1 MSIEKTISDLTAAV
15 TALTAAI
22 NAKSGAV
29 MGAGTATVTQ
39 APAPAQT
46 GAAIG
51 QQAVHQFQAPAAQMP
66 APPSFAAPAPAP
78 VVQQAP
84 AVPFTDNQGLIA
96 YVMDAYKSMGPTKG
110 AGIQGVLTSIGVA
123 NINDVKP
130 EQYGTLFAGVEALK
144 RG

>member
-1 MSIEKTISDLTAAV
+1 MSIEQNLAALTAAV
-15 TALTAAI
+15 VELTAALRV
-22 NAKSGAV
+22 NQT
-29 MGAGTATVTQ
+29 GTATVPQ
-39 APAPAQT
+39 APAPVAPVAQ
-46 GAAIG
+46 AP
-51 QQAVHQFQAPAAQMP
+51 VFQAPAAQMP
-66 APPSFAAPAPAP
+66 APPSFAAPAPAS

-84 AVPFTDNQGLIA
+84 AVPFSDGQGLIA

-130 EQYGTLFAGVEALK
+130 EQYGTLYAGVEALK

>member
-22 NAKSGAV
+22 NAGGATTV
-29 MGAGTATVTQ
+29 PQAAVTVTTAAPPIAANFAPSV
-39 APAPAQT
+39 APAMPAPPT
-46 GAAIG
+46 
-51 QQAVHQFQAPAAQMP
+51 F
-66 APPSFAAPAPAP
+66 APPSFAAPAPVPAGAP
-78 VVQQAP
+78 
-84 AVPFTDNQGLIA
+84 FSDGQGLIA

-130 EQYGTLFAGVEALK
+130 EQYGTLYAGVEALK

>member
-1 MSIEKTISDLTAAV
+1 MSIENQIAALTAAV
-15 TALTAAI
+15 VELTAALRA
-22 NAKSGAV
+22 NQT
-29 MGAGTATVTQ
+29 GTATVPQTP
-39 APAPAQT
+39 APAPAPVAQAPVFQT
-46 GAAIG
+46 
-51 QQAVHQFQAPAAQMP
+51 PAAQMP

-78 VVQQAP
+78 VAPQAP
-84 AVPFTDNQGLIA
+84 AVPFSDGQGLIA

-130 EQYGTLFAGVEALK
+130 EQYATLYAGVEALK

>member
-22 NAKSGAV
+22 NAGGATTV
-29 MGAGTATVTQ
+29 PQAAVTVTTAAPPIAANFAPSV
-39 APAPAQT
+39 APA
-46 GAAIG
+46 
-51 QQAVHQFQAPAAQMP
+51 MP
-66 APPSFAAPAPAP
+66 APPTFAPPAFTAPAAPVAPSAP
-78 VVQQAP
+78 
-84 AVPFTDNQGLIA
+84 FSDGQGLIA

>member
-29 MGAGTATVTQ
+29 MGAGTATVPQ
-39 APAPAQT
+39 APAPVAPQT
-46 GAAIG
+46 AA
-51 QQAVHQFQAPAAQMP
+51 APAPAYAAPMQMP
-66 APPSFAAPAPAP
+66 APPSFAAPAP

-84 AVPFTDNQGLIA
+84 AVPFSDGQGLIA

-130 EQYGTLFAGVEALK
+130 EQYGTLYAGVEALK

>member
-1 MSIEKTISDLTAAV
+1 MSIEQNLAALTAAV
-15 TALTAAI
+15 VELTAALKAG
-22 NAKSGAV
+22 NT
-29 MGAGTATVTQ
+29 GTATVTQ
-39 APAPAQT
+39 TPAPVAPVAQ
-46 GAAIG
+46 AP
-51 QQAVHQFQAPAAQMP
+51 VFQAPAAQMP
-66 APPSFAAPAPAP
+66 APPSFTAPAPAP

-84 AVPFTDNQGLIA
+84 AVPFSDGQGLIA

-130 EQYGTLFAGVEALK
+130 EQYATLYAGVEALK

>member
-29 MGAGTATVTQ
+29 VGAGTATVPQTP
-39 APAPAQT
+39 APAPAPQP
-46 GAAIG
+46 
-51 QQAVHQFQAPAAQMP
+51 QMFQAPAAQMP
-66 APPSFAAPAPAP
+66 APPSFTAPAP

-84 AVPFTDNQGLIA
+84 AVPFSDGQGLIA

-130 EQYGTLFAGVEALK
+130 EQYATLYAGVEALK

>member
-15 TALTAAI
+15 TALTAAL
-22 NAKSGAV
+22 NQRAGA
-29 MGAGTATVTQ
+29 TTVPQ
-39 APAPAQT
+39 APAPV
-46 GAAIG
+46 AA
-51 QQAVHQFQAPAAQMP
+51 APQFTAPAPAPTMP
-66 APPSFAAPAPAP
+66 ALPTFAAAPAPAAP
-78 VVQQAP
+78 VAQA
-84 AVPFTDNQGLIA
+84 APFADGQGLIA

-130 EQYGTLFAGVEALK
+130 EQYGTLYAGVEALK

>member
-29 MGAGTATVTQ
+29 MGAGTATVPQ
-39 APAPAQT
+39 APAPV
-46 GAAIG
+46 AA
-51 QQAVHQFQAPAAQMP
+51 APQFTAPAPAAQMP
-66 APPSFAAPAPAP
+66 APPSFAAPAP
-78 VVQQAP
+78 VVQQAS
-84 AVPFTDNQGLIA
+84 AVPFSDGQGLIA

-130 EQYGTLFAGVEALK
+130 EQYATLYAGVEALK